1 MTAVVTGEAAA
12 NWQTIRERFDMIRP
26 ASSSADPGT
35 TMNDRLMT
43 ATTVLTMAAA
53 IVSSACATTETKVRV
68 VGRAGTVRDV
78 VIVPEIDERQANIV
92 AGPEVLTDAELA
104 AVQGRLV
111 AHLKDAVAAEDARAT
126 TDPIGITGILR
137 SGSMTTTRLRLKASA
152 GREQHRMVAECRV
165 RVKVGDDAIVD
176 VEGSALRLVQA
187 RNVSAL
193 ELPEIERQ
201 MQENGGRHPL
211 LDAGESE
218 AALIEACR
226 AAVAA
231 VVDDTRPED
240 VEVDAGQGR
249 GVARVARKEARL
261 ERRRRALLRLEQAL
275 SKSPRQDD
283 AVAAAL
289 VDLGDTGGLTD
300 ADTVKVFHHDAHPL
314 VQRAA
319 QAALRSLCAGHML
332 LPPGEGAVARCTPPP
347 SPPPPPP
354 SPPPPTPPT
363 SLSSVEEPPIPVG
376 TADADDDADADG
388 PVRSAPVESAPVT
401 GGGG

>member
-1 MTAVVTGEAAA
+1 MT
-12 NWQTIRERFDMIRP
+12 
-26 ASSSADPGT
+26 
-35 TMNDRLMT
+35 DRLMT
-43 ATTVLTMAAA
+43 ATTVLTLATA

-78 VIVPEIDERQANIV
+78 VIVPEVEARQATIV
-92 AGPEVLTDAELA
+92 AGPEVFTDAELA

-111 AHLKDAVAAEDARAT
+111 AHLTDAVAAEVPRAT
-126 TDPIGITGILR
+126 TDPVGVTGILR
-137 SGSMTTTRLRLKASA
+137 SGTLSTTRLRVKASA
-152 GREQHRMVAECRV
+152 GREQHRTMAECRM
-165 RVKVGDDAIVD
+165 RVKVAEDVIAD
-176 VEGSALRLVQA
+176 VEGTALRLVQA

-193 ELPEIERQ
+193 ELPDIERQ

-231 VVDDTRPED
+231 VVDDNRPED
-240 VEVDAGQGR
+240 DEVDATQGR
-249 GVARVARKEARL
+249 GVARVVRKEARL

-275 SKSPRQDD
+275 SKSPRQDE

-289 VDLGDTGGLTD
+289 VDLGDTGGLPD

-319 QAALRSLCAGHML
+319 KAALISLCAGHTL
-332 LPPGEGAVARCTPPP
+332 LPPGEGAVARCTPPL
-347 SPPPPPP
+347 PP
-354 SPPPPTPPT
+354 SAVPPT
-363 SLSSVEEPPIPVG
+363 SLSSVEAPPVPVG
-376 TADADDDADADG
+376 AADDDADADNNNDNDDDNDDG
-388 PVRSAPVESAPVT
+388 PVRSAPSEAAPVT
-401 GGGG
+401 GSGG